1 MLKILYW
8 ILSFITIH
16 FFILDC
22 AYSLEL
28 GLLDITGKAEN
39 KLSYYP
45 EHEIGKETV
54 YEEIHLL
61 PEISLKQDNAW
72 WSAKI
77 VPDLHID
84 PFYGLYQ
91 DVRLFETPQRKT
103 ILTLREFYA
112 EVDLAKSDLPVT
124 FRVGKQL
131 FEWYDGVKFDFV
143 EMNPFG
149 ARDQS
154 EPFLT
159 REEEKQLG
167 VWGTSLRWNLANNVI
182 VEFIANGHNNP
193 IIATRSN
200 DRWTRALPDGVTVD
214 DYNTGSDINFG
225 LRTSGTIT
233 VLDKNAYWGIVLYR
247 GAANSIDH
255 VSFDSYRAHPVLP
268 EQNSAGAYLQSPIQ
282 DFNLRI
288 GGIHHWQI
296 GSDHFMP
303 WSVEIE
309 RLWEDIF
316 QGGDNLLVECG
327 YAGVWTSH
335 KTDISIPELDMR
347 RVLKNHFVMAT
358 EYSPYEGLVFKLQ
371 AAQRL
376 DENESY
382 VSPETVWDISKLA
395 GLKPGMVELSI
406 KGEIIYADSNRS
418 DSPFENDIFT
428 EYKNDDRA
436 IITLTYNF

>member
-8 ILSFITIH
+8 TLSFIIIH
-16 FFILDC
+16 FFVVDY
-22 AYSLEL
+22 AFPLEL

-39 KLSYYP
+39 RTSYFP
-45 EHEIGKETV
+45 VHEAGKESV

-61 PEISLKQDNAW
+61 PEVSLKQDNAW

-77 VPDLHID
+77 APDIHID
-84 PFYGLYQ
+84 PFHGLYQ

-112 EVDLAKSDLPVT
+112 DVDLAKSDLPVT